1 VGGAVGTASSRK
13 GLGRGGPLR
22 PSPFG
27 DLRVRGLRVRGE
39 AVEVDL
45 DDDGDVREVRAPAWL
60 TVEVD

>member
-1 VGGAVGTASSRK
+1 VGTASVPR
-13 GLGRGGPLR
+13 GRLVLRPLR